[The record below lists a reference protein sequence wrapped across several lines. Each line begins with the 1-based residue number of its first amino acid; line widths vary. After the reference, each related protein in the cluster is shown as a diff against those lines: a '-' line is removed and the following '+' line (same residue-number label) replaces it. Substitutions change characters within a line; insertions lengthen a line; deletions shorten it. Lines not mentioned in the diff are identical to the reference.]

1 MDFTFDFGW
10 MAGGIAI
17 TIAGAL
23 IVVFYQWIAD
33 TLCNGVSSYE
43 HVKLFG
49 IITIVVGL
57 LVTANLHLL
66 VLTLI
71 FNLMFGQFR

>member
-10 MAGGIAI
+10 MFGGLAIAAAGGAIVFFYRQIAENF
-17 TIAGAL
+17 A
-23 IVVFYQWIAD
+23 
-33 TLCNGVSSYE
+33 NGVSSYD

-49 IITIVVGL
+49 IITLIIGL
-57 LVTANLHLL
+57 LVTANLHTL

-71 FNLMFGQFR
+71 VNLIRG

>member
-10 MAGGIAI
+10 MIGGLIIAAAGGAIVIFYRQIAENL
-17 TIAGAL
+17 A
-23 IVVFYQWIAD
+23 
-33 TLCNGVSSYE
+33 NGVSSYE

-57 LVTANLHLL
+57 IITANLHTFILTLL
-66 VLTLI
+66 VNLI
-71 FNLMFGQFR
+71 TGR